1 MLKMLAMA
9 GLAAL
14 VTACAA
20 PLPPSAS
27 ADPMHGSRGSTPDG
41 KSKAADLGFHGP
53 VYRGTTP
60 DGPN

>member
-1 MLKMLAMA
+1 MLKILAMA

-20 PLPPSAS
+20 PTASDTMQAPS
-27 ADPMHGSRGSTPDG
+27 GSTASG
-41 KSKAADLGFHGP
+41 ESTAAGLGFHGP
-53 VYRGTTP
+53 VYRSNKA